1 MFQDRRTKLLRPF
14 DRTRFGFILTE
25 EERRNAA
32 AEHEGVADSTKETF
46 NKIFHIFIC
55 IRGANGDTGEG
66 NERKKDGGLTSRHMK
81 STCHMIKASAIN
93 TKVTSELFFKTFFLP
108 L

>member
-14 DRTRFGFILTE
+14 DRTHFGFILTE
-25 EERRNAA
+25 EEKRNAA
-32 AEHEGVADSTKETF
+32 AEHEGVSDSTKETF

-55 IRGANGDTGEG
+55 IHGVN
-66 NERKKDGGLTSRHMK
+66 
-81 STCHMIKASAIN
+81 MIKASSIN
-93 TKVTSELFFKTFFLP
+93 TKVTSELFFKKNFLP

>member
-25 EERRNAA
+25 EEKRNAA
-32 AEHEGVADSTKETF
+32 AEHEGVSDSTKETF

-55 IRGANGDTGEG
+55 IHGVN
-66 NERKKDGGLTSRHMK
+66 
-81 STCHMIKASAIN
+81 MIKASSIN
-93 TKVTSELFFKTFFLP
+93 TKVTSELFFKKKFSASVTADILIWSSAP
-108 L
+108 LQASKS